1 MPDMPKFDQLLY
13 PLLRLMADGEAH
25 AISDL
30 RPLLADDIGL
40 SQDQRG
46 AVSGSGN
53 NVFGARVSWTQTGL
67 LHAGL
72 IERVSSGVYRIT
84 QAGREFLELHQ
95 AGFALAD
102 IRTLAPYV
110 QWRSQW
116 GQGGHV
122 STDDKPAVFEG
133 LYAEFLKDF
142 PDTEEGRRIAE
153 LYTTA
158 RVAAQA
164 NYEKALA
171 TPKSS
176 RDFVDTVMW
185 GLLPYRGTPN
195 QIAQGA
201 WVHWAPST
209 IGGTF
214 REFYAKQWTTDDDWN
229 RAADNLLAFVR
240 GCVEDPSQL
249 AALAG
254 TFSASPYGKGFQQG
268 MVTPALSA
276 LRPDDFYLGNSKT
289 SSTVNYFAGT
299 KHSTAL
305 TGYRDFNKTIH
316 KLVDELTPVLETGPD
331 SVSLIQDRFDMFC
344 HWLVAVKQFD
354 FTRLVEP
361 PKPQVLA
368 QPFATIFAD
377 YGEAEWAFGLLAQMA
392 DRLGLTGPDDPRFA
406 CTLRYRGRAIHFNF
420 CNWLLAGFYAPGF
433 RDDRVAL
440 TIGRDME
447 GFGDLSAAT
456 GFIVRG
462 DEPGAAFAYPPI
474 EQARAMSAAQQA
486 SLDESLDY
494 FADRFSAYTR
504 SPYRKAHEADFGRA
518 IFDAEFR
525 AQLLTGTAT
534 RDVRKDYS
542 LAEMA
547 EETGFA
553 ETELRAW
560 VSAIQRKKQAILY
573 GPPGTGKTYVA
584 RRLAQYLVAN
594 DEAKDGFFE
603 LVQFHPAYAYEDFI
617 QGIRPQADEDGDLS
631 YELEPGR
638 FLDFIEKARGREG
651 TCVLIVDEINRANLA
666 RVFGE
671 LMYLL
676 EYREDEIALASGGT
690 LRIPANVRLI
700 GTMNT
705 ADRSI
710 ALVDHALRRRFAF
723 LELQPKYAV
732 LRRFHAELETDF
744 PVEALV
750 GVLGKVNGQIR
761 NPHYFVGISFF
772 LDKELNDTIE
782 SVWRTEIHPYLDEY
796 FFDQPK
802 VLELFTWEAV
812 RPQLGL

>member
-1 MPDMPKFDQLLY
+1 MPDMPKFGQLLY
-13 PLLRLMADGEAH
+13 PLLKLMADGEAH
-25 AISDL
+25 AIGDL
-30 RPLLADDIGL
+30 RPLVADDVGL
-40 SQDQRG
+40 NQDQRG
-46 AVSGSGN
+46 AVSGGGN
-53 NVFGARVSWTQTGL
+53 NVFGARVSWAQTGL

-72 IERVSSGVYRIT
+72 IDRVSSGVYRIT
-84 QAGREFLELHQ
+84 QAGREFLERHQ

-142 PDTEEGRRIAE
+142 PETEEGRRIAE

-158 RVAAQA
+158 RLAAQA

-171 TPKSS
+171 TPRPSS
-176 RDFVDTVMW
+176 EFIDAVMW

-209 IGGTF
+209 IGGNF
-214 REFYAKQWTTDDDWN
+214 RAFYKTQWSTDEDWN
-229 RAADNLLAFVR
+229 EAADNLLAFVR
-240 GCVEDPSQL
+240 GCVEDPTQL
-249 AALAG
+249 GALADK
-254 TFSASPYGKGFQQG
+254 FSASPYGKGFQQG

-289 SSTVNYFAGT
+289 SSTVNFFAGT

-305 TGYRDFNKTIH
+305 TGYRDFNETIH

-354 FTRLVEP
+354 FTRSVEP
-361 PKPQVLA
+361 PKPQALA

-406 CTLRYRGRAIHFNF
+406 CTLRYRDRAVHFNF
-420 CNWLLAGFYAPGF
+420 CSWLLAGFYGPGF
-433 RDDRVAL
+433 RDYRVAL
-440 TIGRDME
+440 TIGRDMD
-447 GFGDLSAAT
+447 GFGDLSAAP
-456 GFIVRG
+456 GFSVRG
-462 DEPGAAFAYPPI
+462 DEAGAAFTYPPM
-474 EQARAMSAAQQA
+474 EQARAMSAAQQSA
-486 SLDESLDY
+486 LDGSLDY

-504 SPYRKAHEADFGRA
+504 SPYRKAHVPDFGRA

-525 AQLLTGTAT
+525 AQLLTGTAPSE
-534 RDVRKDYS
+534 VRKDYS

-723 LELQPKYAV
+723 LEVQPKYAV
-732 LRRFHAELETDF
+732 LSKFHAERATGF

-772 LDKELNDTIE
+772 LGEDLNDTIE